1 MKLESKITALSVAL
15 LACAALVGGLGWYT
29 WTLHRQMD
37 HLNVGTMP
45 MPAAK
50 AAAMRQGNLDPFAVV

>member
-37 HLNVGTMP
+37 HLNAGTMP
-45 MPAAK
+45 MPKSRRHAT
-50 AAAMRQGNLDPFAVV
+50 G